1 MIHTLFEGI
10 RILDLSQGIAG
21 PMAAGILAR
30 QGATVIKVEPLH
42 GDWVRP
48 TGASR
53 DGMSAIA
60 TACNFNKRSLA
71 IDALHPAGRATLRTL
86 ALRADVVLD
95 NFRSGV
101 TKKLGLDRASL
112 SDENPRL
119 ITCSI
124 TGFGE
129 VGPWAKKAATDS
141 VVQAFSGM
149 AVANGGSAATPRRIG
164 LYVPDNISAIYAAQA
179 ISGALFARE
188 RSGQGR
194 HLALSLAECC
204 AAFQS
209 APIADQAL
217 FPDPA
222 SKVAV
227 FAPAGEFQTRDGW
240 MVVAVMSGEMFARL
254 ARAVGREQWLADA
267 RYADSDVRKKYLKEI
282 NAELNT
288 ALRERTSAEW
298 TAIFDAAEVDVL
310 ASPIHDYNQ
319 MRNHPQTVAMEMFSR
334 LQQPPYGDLAVPHL
348 PVSTRE
354 ITPAPRV
361 GEHSRELL
369 AEAGMAAAEINALI
383 AAGVVRQFEV
393 GSST

>member
-1 MIHTLFEGI
+1 MIHELFTGI

-30 QGATVIKVEPLH
+30 QGAEVIKVEPLH

-53 DGMSAIA
+53 EGMSAIA
-60 TACNFNKRSLA
+60 TTCNFNKRSLA
-71 IDALHPAGRATLRTL
+71 IDALHPEGRATLRKL

-101 TKKLGLDRASL
+101 TKKLGLDRAAL

-124 TGFGE
+124 TGFGN

-179 ISGALFARE
+179 VSGALFARE

-194 HLALSLAECC
+194 HVALSLAECC

-209 APIADQAL
+209 APIADQLL

-222 SKVAV
+222 AKVAV

-240 MVVAVMSGEMFARL
+240 MVVGVMSGEMFGRL
-254 ARAVGREQWLADA
+254 AKAVGREDWLQDP
-267 RYADSDVRKKYLKEI
+267 RFADSDVRKKYLKEA
-282 NAELNT
+282 NAELADELKKRST
-288 ALRERTSAEW
+288 AEW
-298 TAIFDAAEVDVL
+298 ISIFDAKEVDVL
-310 ASPIHDYNQ
+310 ASPVHDYAQ
-319 MRNHPQTVAMEMFSR
+319 MRTHPQTVAMEMFGNM
-334 LQQPPYGDLAVPHL
+334 QQPPYGDLTVPHL

-354 ITPAPRV
+354 IKPAPRM
-361 GEHSRELL
+361 GEHSREVL
-369 AEAGMAAAEINALI
+369 AQAGLAVEEIERLI
-383 AAGVVRQFEV
+383 AAGVVGTFGENPR
-393 GSST
+393 